1 MPWTSR
7 TAVEAKQE
15 FVALASS
22 PRADIQALCRTFN
35 ISRQTAYKLLARV
48 RTMGPAGY
56 QDRSRRPLH
65 NPSKTPAEIE
75 DEVWSVRASH
85 PFWGG
90 RRIAAE
96 LRARGTA
103 RIPAPSTITT
113 ILSRR
118 GALSPVGAM
127 EAIASLPANL
137 AGELPACWKV
147 RIPSTV
153 DESDLRVVIKHLLS
167 ARVLNRRRA
176 MVLLTHW
183 LGVRQNVLSGL
194 IRLSPITWRRCLRV
208 YVESGLDALFAP
220 RRSPAPKADN
230 EELRKALFDTLH
242 RPPSQFGINRTSWK
256 VADLSRA
263 LALKG
268 QPASEETVRKII
280 KSSGY
285 KWRKARVVLTS
296 NDPEFSQKLDRI
308 KSILSNLADD
318 EAFFSI
324 DEFGPFAVKHQPGK
338 TLAAPGERP
347 HVQQWQKSRGTVTL
361 TAAIELSSNQV
372 THFYSEKKNTA
383 EMIRMMKVLLEQYQD
398 RRCIYL
404 SWDAASWH
412 ISKELNRTVEDHNSR
427 IVGPTVVIAPLPA
440 RAQFLNVI
448 ESVFSGMARA
458 IIHNSNY
465 QSPDEAKTAIDRYL
479 QERNE
484 HFHANPRRAGNKIWG
499 KERAPAEFSES
510 NNCKDPRLG

>member
-7 TAVEAKQE
+7 TAIEARQE
-15 FVALASS
+15 FIALASS
-22 PRADIQALCRTFN
+22 PRANIRALCRTFN
-35 ISRQTAYKLLARV
+35 ISPKTAYKLLARV
-48 RTMGPAGY
+48 RTMGPTGY
-56 QDRSRRPLH
+56 QDRSRRPRH
-65 NPSKTPAEIE
+65 TPSRTPAEIE
-75 DEVWSVRASH
+75 DEVLSVRASH
-85 PFWGG
+85 PLWGG
-90 RRIAAE
+90 RRIAGE
-96 LRARGTA
+96 LRRLGRAKV
-103 RIPAPSTITT
+103 PAPSTITT

-118 GALSPVGAM
+118 GGLGPADATT
-127 EAIASLPANL
+127 AIAGLPAHP
-137 AGELPACWKV
+137 AGELPTCWKV
-147 RIPSTV
+147 RIRPTI
-153 DESDLRVVIKHLLS
+153 DESDLRIVIEHLLS
-167 ARVLNRRRA
+167 PRVLQRRRA
-176 MVLLTHW
+176 MVLLTYW
-183 LGVRQNVLSGL
+183 LGVRQRMLCGL
-194 IRLSPITWRRCLRV
+194 IGLSPVTWRRCIRV
-208 YVESGLDALFAP
+208 YAERGLDALFAR
-220 RRSPAPKADN
+220 RRSPARKVDN

-242 RPPSQFGINRTSWK
+242 RPPGEFGINRTTWK

-263 LALKG
+263 LAQKG

-285 KWRKARVVLTS
+285 KWRKARIVLTS
-296 NDPEFSQKLDRI
+296 SDPEFSQKLDRI
-308 KSILSNLADD
+308 KSILNNLADD

-324 DEFGPFAVKHQPGK
+324 DEFGPFAVKQQPGRSL
-338 TLAAPGERP
+338 TAPGERP
-347 HVQQWQKSRGTVTL
+347 LVQQWQKSRGTVTL

-398 RRCIYL
+398 RKCIYL

-440 RAQFLNVI
+440 RAQFLNII

-465 QSPDEAKTAIDRYL
+465 PSPDEAKAAIDRYF

-484 HFHANPRRAGNKIWG
+484 HFQANPRRAGNKIWG
-499 KERAPAEFSES
+499 KERVPAEFSQS